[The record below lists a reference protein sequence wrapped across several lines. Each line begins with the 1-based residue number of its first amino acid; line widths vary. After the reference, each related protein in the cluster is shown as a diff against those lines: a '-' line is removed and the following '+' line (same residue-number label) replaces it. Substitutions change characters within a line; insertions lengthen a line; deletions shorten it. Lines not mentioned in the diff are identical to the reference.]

1 MNEKDEKVELKF
13 QPELTF
19 TIEKQTLQK
28 FFDGL
33 ADKIAERTAVYLAV
47 MLGNASR
54 EEQPATPP
62 AAEPIHDDP
71 TQPWGNE
78 PDTEGGEE

>member
-33 ADKIAERTAVYLAV
+33 ANKIAERTAVCLAV

-62 AAEPIHDDP
+62 AAEPMHDDP
-71 TQPWGNE
+71 TQPE
-78 PDTEGGEE
+78 PETEERNDE

>member
-33 ADKIAERTAVYLAV
+33 ADKIAERTAVYLAEIFA
-47 MLGNASR
+47 LANQNRTTEA
-54 EEQPATPP
+54 PA
-62 AAEPIHDDP
+62 ES
-71 TQPWGNE
+71 NE
-78 PDTEGGEE
+78 EGGEA